1 MMEHAMNINDCMYC
15 LLDRSMISNKYKYAI
30 LSMYNNIRI
39 ATIIN
44 KYLMDA
50 LP

>member
-1 MMEHAMNINDCMYC
+1 MNINGLHV
-15 LLDRSMISNKYKYAI
+15 LLTNRSMISNKYKYAI

-44 KYLMDA
+44 KYLMNA